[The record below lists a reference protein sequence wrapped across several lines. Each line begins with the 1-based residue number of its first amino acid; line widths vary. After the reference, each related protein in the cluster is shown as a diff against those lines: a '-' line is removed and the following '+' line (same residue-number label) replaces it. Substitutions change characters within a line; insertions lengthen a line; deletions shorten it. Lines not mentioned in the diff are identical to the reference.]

1 MLPRKGRCLMDK
13 NALLLEHDQGIA
25 KITLNLPEVRN
36 ALSVEVRL
44 ALGEMFK
51 KLGEEE
57 AVKAIVLTGSG
68 KAFCAGGDIRTM
80 EGETAVSGRLRLKR
94 GHALIKTMLGLE
106 KPIIGAVNGI
116 AAGAGV
122 SIAMACDLVV
132 ASEEARFVLSF
143 SKIGLVPDLGLF
155 YSLPLRIG
163 VARAK
168 ELMFFG
174 EVIEAR
180 EAERLGMVNRVV
192 AADKLEEAVK
202 TMALRL
208 VNGPGQSYAMIKS
221 ALNHW
226 PTDLD
231 SLLEMEA
238 TMQAV
243 AFSSRDFEEGRKA
256 FMEKRKPNFQGK

>member
-1 MLPRKGRCLMDK
+1 MDK
-13 NALLLEHDQGIA
+13 NPLLLEYDQGIA
-25 KITLNLPEVRN
+25 TITLNLPEVRN
-36 ALSVEVRL
+36 ALSLEIRL
-44 ALGEMFK
+44 GLREMLN
-51 KLGEEE
+51 KLAEDES
-57 AVKAIVLTGSG
+57 VKVIVLTGSG
-68 KAFCAGGDIRTM
+68 QAFCAGGDIRTM

-94 GHALIKTMLGLE
+94 GHGLIKTMVGLE
-106 KPIIGAVNGI
+106 KPIIGAINGI

-143 SKIGLVPDLGLF
+143 SRIGLVPDLGLF

-174 EVIEAR
+174 DVIEAR

-192 AADKLEEAVK
+192 PGDKLEEEVRN
-202 TMALRL
+202 MALRL

-231 SLLEMEA
+231 SLMELEA

-256 FMEKRKPNFQGK
+256 FLEKRKPVFKGK

>member
-1 MLPRKGRCLMDK
+1 MDK
-13 NALLLEHDQGIA
+13 KALLLEVDQGIA

-36 ALSVEVRL
+36 ALSVEIRL
-44 ALGEMFK
+44 GLGEMFK
-51 KLGEEE
+51 KLGQEE
-57 AVKAIVLTGSG
+57 AVKAIILTGSG

-94 GHALIKTMLGLE
+94 GHGLIKTMLGLE
-106 KPIIGAVNGI
+106 KPIIGAINGI

-155 YSLPLRIG
+155 YTLPLRIG
-163 VARAK
+163 VAKAK

-174 EVIEAR
+174 DPIEAH

-192 AADKLEEAVK
+192 AADKLEETVK
-202 TMALRL
+202 ALALRL
-208 VNGPGQSYAMIKS
+208 ANGPGQSYAMIKS

-243 AFSSRDFEEGRKA
+243 AFSSQDFEEGRKS
-256 FMEKRKPNFQGK
+256 FLEKKKPVFQGK

>member
-1 MLPRKGRCLMDK
+1 MDK
-13 NALLLEHDQGIA
+13 NPLLLELDQGVA

-36 ALSVEVRL
+36 ALSVEIRMG
-44 ALGEMFK
+44 LGEMFK
-51 KLGEEE
+51 KLGEDE
-57 AVKAIVLTGSG
+57 AVKVVILTGSG

-80 EGETAVSGRLRLKR
+80 EGETAVSGRLRLKK

-106 KPIIGAVNGI
+106 KPIIGAINGM

-122 SIAMACDLVV
+122 SIAMACDLLV

-163 VARAK
+163 VAKAK
-168 ELMFFG
+168 ELMFLG
-174 EVIEAR
+174 DVIEAR
-180 EAERLGMVNRVV
+180 EAERFGMVNRVV
-192 AADKLEEAVK
+192 AAEKLDEEVK
-202 TMALRL
+202 ALALRL

-243 AFSSRDFEEGRKA
+243 AFSSQDFEEGRKA
-256 FMEKRKPNFQGK
+256 FLEKRKPVFRGK

>member
-1 MLPRKGRCLMDK
+1 MEK
-13 NALLLEHDQGIA
+13 NPLLVERHEGFA
-25 KITLNLPEVRN
+25 KITFNLPEVRN
-36 ALSVEVRL
+36 ALSAEIRL
-44 ALGEMFK
+44 GLGELFK

-57 AVKAIVLTGSG
+57 AVKVIILTGSG

-94 GHALIKTMLGLE
+94 GHGLIKTMLGLE

-132 ASEEARFVLSF
+132 ASEDARFVLSF

-155 YSLPLRIG
+155 YTLPVRVGI
-163 VARAK
+163 AKAK
-168 ELMFFG
+168 ELMFLG
-174 EVIEAR
+174 DVIDAR
-180 EAERLGMVNRVV
+180 EAERLGLVNRVV
-192 AADKLEEAVK
+192 AADKLEEEVK
-202 TMALRL
+202 ALALRL
-208 VNGPGQSYAMIKS
+208 ANGPGQSYAMIKS

-243 AFSSRDFEEGRKA
+243 AFSSRDFEEGRKS
-256 FMEKRKPNFQGK
+256 FLEKRKPVFSGK

>member
-1 MLPRKGRCLMDK
+1 MDK
-13 NALLLEHDQGIA
+13 NPLLLEYDQGIA
-25 KITLNLPEVRN
+25 TITLNLPEVRN
-36 ALSVEVRL
+36 ALSLEIRL
-44 ALGEMFK
+44 GLREMLN
-51 KLGEEE
+51 KLAEDES
-57 AVKAIVLTGSG
+57 VKVIVLTGSG
-68 KAFCAGGDIRTM
+68 QAFCAGGDIRTM

-94 GHALIKTMLGLE
+94 GHGLIKTMVGLE

-143 SKIGLVPDLGLF
+143 SRIGLVPDLGLF

-174 EVIEAR
+174 DVIEAR

-192 AADKLEEAVK
+192 PGDKLEEEVRN
-202 TMALRL
+202 MALRL

-231 SLLEMEA
+231 SLMELEA
-238 TMQAV
+238 AMQAV

-256 FMEKRKPNFQGK
+256 FLEKRKPVFKGK

>member
-1 MLPRKGRCLMDK
+1 MEK
-13 NALLLEHDQGIA
+13 NPLLVERHEGLA
-25 KITLNLPEVRN
+25 KITFNLPEVRN
-36 ALSVEVRL
+36 ALSVEIRL
-44 ALGEMFK
+44 GLGELFK

-57 AVKAIVLTGSG
+57 AVRVIILTGSG
-68 KAFCAGGDIRTM
+68 EAFCAGGDIRTM

-94 GHALIKTMLGLE
+94 GHGLIKTMLGLE

-132 ASEEARFVLSF
+132 ASEEARFALSF

-155 YSLPLRIG
+155 YTLPVRVG
-163 VARAK
+163 MAKAK
-168 ELMFFG
+168 ELMFLG
-174 EVIEAR
+174 DVIDAR
-180 EAERLGMVNRVV
+180 EAERLGLVNRVV
-192 AADKLEEAVK
+192 PADRLEEEVK
-202 TMALRL
+202 ALALRL
-208 VNGPGQSYAMIKS
+208 VKGPGQSYAMIKS

-243 AFSSRDFEEGRKA
+243 AFSSRDFEEGRKS
-256 FMEKRKPNFQGK
+256 FLEKRKPVFTGK

>member
-1 MLPRKGRCLMDK
+1 MDK
-13 NALLLEHDQGIA
+13 KALLLEHDQGVA
-25 KITLNLPEVRN
+25 TITLNLPEVRN
-36 ALSVEVRL
+36 ALSVEIRL
-44 ALGEMFK
+44 GLGEMFK

-57 AVKAIVLTGSG
+57 AVKVIILTGSG

-94 GHALIKTMLGLE
+94 GHGLIRTMLGLE
-106 KPIIGAVNGI
+106 KPIIGAINGI

-122 SIAMACDLVV
+122 SIAMACDLVI

-163 VARAK
+163 VAKAK

-174 EVIEAR
+174 DPVEAH
-180 EAERLGMVNRVV
+180 EAQRLGLVNRVV
-192 AADKLEEAVK
+192 AADKLEETVRSL
-202 TMALRL
+202 ALRL
-208 VNGPGQSYAMIKS
+208 ADGPGQSYAMIKS

-226 PTDLD
+226 PTDLN

-243 AFSSRDFEEGRKA
+243 AFSSQDFDEGRQA
-256 FMEKRKPNFQGK
+256 FLGKRKPVFRGK